1 MSTPVLLLLR
11 AVDCAGGGSS
21 GSVATVEAASDATP
35 TVNLVAAVS
44 AGVVAGERERERE
57 RERKRQTDRQ
67 RERERH
73 ERETDRERDGET

>member
-1 MSTPVLLLLR
+1 MLLLLR

-57 RERKRQTDRQ
+57 RDRQTDRQ
-67 RERERH
+67 RQRERER
-73 ERETDRERDGET
+73 EM